1 MYNRGYVKS
10 WYDAPMCHCIED
22 MPVVAR
28 ADCSEVKLASNFH
41 IAVNKFGVDIEM
53 DGVYFEFQACQGYNK
68 AVKTKNQAQNND
80 LRAKIERMY
89 REKKIDKHLVENI
102 DDKLVDACNTVK
114 DYYYK
119 QN

>member
-1 MYNRGYVKS
+1 MYNRGYVKN

-28 ADCSEVKLASNFH
+28 SDCSEVKLDSNFH
-41 IAVNKFGVDIEM
+41 IAVAKHGVEIEM
-53 DGVYFEFQACQGYNK
+53 DGVYFEFQACQGYNPGAK
-68 AVKTKNQAQNND
+68 ANTAQNND

-89 REKKIDKHLVENI
+89 REKKIDKHIVENI
-102 DDKLVDACNTVK
+102 DDKLVGACSKVK

-119 QN
+119 QKN